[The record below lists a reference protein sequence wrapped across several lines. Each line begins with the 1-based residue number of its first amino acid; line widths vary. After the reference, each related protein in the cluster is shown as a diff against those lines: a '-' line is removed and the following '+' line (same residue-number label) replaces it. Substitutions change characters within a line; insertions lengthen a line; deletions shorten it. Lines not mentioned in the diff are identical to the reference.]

1 MVGTSFSGT
10 SIHCYDKHQQ
20 KKKYYDAIDDNNT
33 MTSSTSTITTTATS
47 LHSSIR
53 DHDDDTELLSSSSSS
68 SSSSPL
74 MSFDFHELQHNNSD
88 KSDDKS
94 THNDDNNNNNNNN
107 NNSSSSSTSSASASS
122 SSSSYWSLYQ
132 YVDLRYTMLSNL
144 IFLLGSSCQTYLAII
159 DLRASIRRKAEME
172 NDDYDYDYDY
182 YYAGDDTYVYTVQ
195 DDVYYILYGL
205 GPFLCI
211 INACID
217 LRWQLEYSKIS
228 PLSSLS
234 SCCRRCWCFF
244 RGSER
249 KQQESVTSSSS
260 SITSSS
266 TLSDDYDVSSPL
278 HYEDSIDDSSLSTFH
293 STESSSSLSG
303 EYWGYVVVSLFG
315 LGSVLSFYS
324 TFLDDYFE
332 DQDKWDDDSYL
343 IKMEKKRPWYA
354 CNYKINFIAIHLYLL
369 SGVVDLL
376 VQRNSMSAGG
386 SRNKLSCD
394 IRKLFS
400 VCFNRSNTNN
410 NNNTSDDAKQL
421 LSKNNSFSSSEEVE
435 EGVEETTTRIAKLC
449 MFIGTFLF
457 VSGTLLDCTIAILYD
472 PQQRHELNPD
482 HIVNIDKVLLGTA
495 GLTSCLLWTID
506 AILYIIADFFL
517 YSLHIED
524 SKARRFLSN
533 GFKIPSSITDHTN
546 DSDSN
551 HHSDTATT
559 VSTIPMQFIE
569 EKQQHKLVDVLLSSS
584 TTNETVPLLLSSDDE
599 PHKYYNRV

>member
-1 MVGTSFSGT
+1 MVGASFSGT

-53 DHDDDTELLSSSSSS
+53 DHDDDMELLSSSS

-88 KSDDKS
+88 KPDDKS

-293 STESSSSLSG
+293 STESSSSSSLSG

-421 LSKNNSFSSSEEVE
+421 LSKNNSFSSSEE
-435 EGVEETTTRIAKLC
+435 VEETTTRIAKLC

>member
-20 KKKYYDAIDDNNT
+20 KKQYYDAIDDNNT

-68 SSSSPL
+68 SSPL

-94 THNDDNNNNNNNN
+94 THNDDNNNNNN

-293 STESSSSLSG
+293 STESSSSSSLSG

-410 NNNTSDDAKQL
+410 NNNTSDDVKQL
-421 LSKNNSFSSSEEVE
+421 LSKNNSFSSSEE
-435 EGVEETTTRIAKLC
+435 VEETTTRIAKLC

-599 PHKYYNRV
+599 PRKYYNRV

>member
-68 SSSSPL
+68 SSPL
-74 MSFDFHELQHNNSD
+74 MSFDFHELQHNDSD

-94 THNDDNNNNNNNN
+94 THNDDNNNNNKK
-107 NNSSSSSTSSASASS
+107 NNSSSSSMSSASASA

-228 PLSSLS
+228 PLSS
-234 SCCRRCWCFF
+234 
-244 RGSER
+244 
-249 KQQESVTSSSS
+249 
-260 SITSSS
+260 
-266 TLSDDYDVSSPL
+266 PL

-293 STESSSSLSG
+293 STESSSSSLSG

-435 EGVEETTTRIAKLC
+435 EEVEETTTRIAKLC

-559 VSTIPMQFIE
+559 ASTIPMQFIE